1 MIPLVDIKA
10 QYAAIQ
16 PELEAAVLAV
26 LRSGQYAMGSEV
38 AAFETEFSSHVGGG
52 EVIGVNS
59 GTSALHLAFLAAGIG
74 PGDEVITTPMT
85 FVATVSAIDYA
96 GATPVFVDI
105 DPKTWT
111 LDPARIEAAITPRTK
126 AIAPVHL
133 HGRMADMD
141 GIMAVARAH
150 GLLVIEDAAQA
161 HGAEH
166 GGRRAGAFGDIACFS
181 FYPGKNLGAVG
192 EAGAAVTSNGEYARK
207 MRALRDW
214 GMEEKYVHLLKG
226 YNYRMENL
234 QGAALRV
241 KLKRL
246 EAWTDARRT
255 AACRYHARLDALGL
269 DRPTNEGTGE
279 RHAFHI
285 YASFVPD
292 FASAPEAVR
301 DGILTSLREAG
312 VGAGMH
318 YPIPVHLQP
327 CFRAL
332 GYREGAFP
340 IAERFGRT
348 QFSLPLFPEITEEQI
363 DAVCEALAV
372 ATGRQ
377 GLKR

>member
-1 MIPLVDIKA
+1 
-10 QYAAIQ
+10 
-16 PELEAAVLAV
+16 
-26 LRSGQYAMGSEV
+26 
-38 AAFETEFSSHVGGG
+38 
-52 EVIGVNS
+52 
-59 GTSALHLAFLAAGIG
+59 
-74 PGDEVITTPMT
+74 
-85 FVATVSAIDYA
+85 
-96 GATPVFVDI
+96 
-105 DPKTWT
+105 
-111 LDPARIEAAITPRTK
+111 
-126 AIAPVHL
+126 
-133 HGRMADMD
+133 
-141 GIMAVARAH
+141 
-150 GLLVIEDAAQA
+150 
-161 HGAEH
+161 
-166 GGRRAGAFGDIACFS
+166 
-181 FYPGKNLGAVG
+181 
-192 EAGAAVTSNGEYARK
+192 

-285 YASFVPD
+285 YATFVPD
-292 FASAPEAVR
+292 FASAPEAMR